1 MYLAVRLALA
11 ETMSRQIRLPLMLD
25 DLFVNFDEG
34 RLSAALA
41 LIGELSATRQIVM
54 MTCHR
59 YVAEAA
65 ARIIPAAAVIS
76 V

>member
-1 MYLAVRLALA
+1 
-11 ETMSRQIRLPLMLD
+11 MSRQVRLPLMLD

-59 YVAEAA
+59 YVADAA
-65 ARIIPAAAVIS
+65 MRIIPSASVIS

>member
-1 MYLAVRLALA
+1 M
-11 ETMSRQIRLPLMLD
+11 TRQNILPLLFD
-25 DLFVNFDEG
+25 DLFVNFDEQ
-34 RLSAALA
+34 RLFAALD

-59 YVAEAA
+59 HVAEAA
-65 ARIIPAAAVIS
+65 ARIIPAAAVIT